1 MKTKR
6 KVIRNFI
13 YKGKRKRVE
22 DGPIESPIAS
32 EQEASFTFHTND
44 VRFSVWLLCLTLRY
58 GEHLS
63 KSFDVDWCDAEDQSG
78 TPLESLIKVSHL
90 PDRDNEV
97 LEVTTDGIE
106 SNSSDN
112 QDEISSNL
120 YTITV
125 YKSKNKF
132 MIQGNCRYHWVERE
146 FTEIKRVV
154 DEYLSQSDNR
164 NSTLI
169 SCYNQVFEAELEL
182 DILDSSD
189 NIQEDE
195 VSNFDDRV
203 IDKNFSK
210 VTAEQEKPKPTR
222 KKTVKKSTSTPLKRL
237 TKRRSTK
244 PSLANPNKRNGK
256 PTSSDLELSVLNQK
270 IGNIESILERLDLK
284 VAEVNASYIE
294 SKTELIKT
302 VDDSLNRFMK
312 DTINRIELLE
322 SRNKELEEKINNI
335 GICDNIVKLS
345 CDNEIRIIV
354 EEVFKKNI
362 DTFIKDSHEIITA
375 SLNEVVDK
383 EFQSIQ
389 SEKRELMSLFEDF
402 KVRNN
407 KEFDAQKLQMDQI
420 VQEIDA
426 LKRSD
431 FDCETNIK
439 TDKDIKSTDEKIRIT
454 AEKVFNNNID
464 SYVKVSQ
471 QRIIEKLN
479 EVAEKKIQTIQSEK
493 IELVSLFED
502 FKVRQKNDW
511 TTQKLLMDEV
521 VQELH
526 SGVSKSIENRHIKES
541 KYVKI

>member
-1 MKTKR
+1 M
-6 KVIRNFI
+6 
-13 YKGKRKRVE
+13 
-22 DGPIESPIAS
+22 
-32 EQEASFTFHTND
+32 
-44 VRFSVWLLCLTLRY
+44 
-58 GEHLS
+58 
-63 KSFDVDWCDAEDQSG
+63 
-78 TPLESLIKVSHL
+78 
-90 PDRDNEV
+90 
-97 LEVTTDGIE
+97 
-106 SNSSDN
+106 
-112 QDEISSNL
+112 
-120 YTITV
+120 
-125 YKSKNKF
+125 
-132 MIQGNCRYHWVERE
+132 
-146 FTEIKRVV
+146 
-154 DEYLSQSDNR
+154 
-164 NSTLI
+164 
-169 SCYNQVFEAELEL
+169 
-182 DILDSSD
+182 
-189 NIQEDE
+189 
-195 VSNFDDRV
+195 
-203 IDKNFSK
+203 
-210 VTAEQEKPKPTR
+210 
-222 KKTVKKSTSTPLKRL
+222 KRL
-237 TKRRSTK
+237 TKRQSTN

-270 IGNIESILERLDLK
+270 IGDIESILERLDLK

-294 SKTELIKT
+294 SKTELIET

-312 DTINRIELLE
+312 DTLNRIELLE

-335 GICDNIVKLS
+335 GSCDNIVKLS
-345 CDNEIRIIV
+345 CNNEIRITV

-479 EVAEKKIQTIQSEK
+479 EVAEKKIQTIQS
-493 IELVSLFED
+493 
-502 FKVRQKNDW
+502 KN
-511 TTQKLLMDEV
+511 
-521 VQELH
+521 
-526 SGVSKSIENRHIKES
+526 
-541 KYVKI
+541 

>member
-1 MKTKR
+1 M
-6 KVIRNFI
+6 
-13 YKGKRKRVE
+13 
-22 DGPIESPIAS
+22 
-32 EQEASFTFHTND
+32 
-44 VRFSVWLLCLTLRY
+44 
-58 GEHLS
+58 
-63 KSFDVDWCDAEDQSG
+63 
-78 TPLESLIKVSHL
+78 
-90 PDRDNEV
+90 
-97 LEVTTDGIE
+97 
-106 SNSSDN
+106 
-112 QDEISSNL
+112 
-120 YTITV
+120 
-125 YKSKNKF
+125 
-132 MIQGNCRYHWVERE
+132 E
-146 FTEIKRVV
+146 F
-154 DEYLSQSDNR
+154 Y
-164 NSTLI
+164 
-169 SCYNQVFEAELEL
+169 
-182 DILDSSD
+182 ILDSSD

-256 PTSSDLELSVLNQK
+256 PTNSDLELSVLNQK
-270 IGNIESILERLDLK
+270 IGNIEIILERLDLK

-335 GICDNIVKLS
+335 GSCDNIVNLN
-345 CDNEIRIIV
+345 CDNEIRITV
-354 EEVFKKNI
+354 EDVFKKNI
-362 DTFIKDSHEIITA
+362 DSFIKDSHEIITA

-439 TDKDIKSTDEKIRIT
+439 TDNDIKSTDEKIRIT

-479 EVAEKKIQTIQSEK
+479 EVVEKKIQTIQPEK

-526 SGVSKSIENRHIKES
+526 SGVSKSIEEIDILKKANMSKSDKIKKCEETLKEMSTKVES
-541 KYVKI
+541 KHSQQFSVNQIEEKVETLFFDLIKKQSVSNRINQNSLVDQDDSTAGYSEFAQDKVGPKYKERNLPRTRVKCDIVILMDSNRRFISKKG